1 MENKYSPLGYED
13 MLERIKKQK
22 YQEML
27 ERLSSTNDPT
37 YGAEQSVSP
46 LERGPTQKFG
56 DLIGKGLYKLP
67 YVFEDERS
75 AMASGQDLA
84 NIASFTPGPGNI
96 LGALEGA
103 KLTREG
109 QPFLGTLITGASS
122 ILPVSGKSASKVG
135 INLGKGTNPPPTTSK
150 YNVSQNTS
158 NVGTSGDS
166 VNIVSL
172 ADEAIANTPGFANP
186 EKTYQVKNLIETYS
200 KYGGKD
206 GNPNKFVAR
215 ELKQALDNPDSNKF
229 TINGKERVTAA
240 EFREAYDNNRLE
252 FIENHSIYN
261 KVTDDFGFNPKYDF
275 SDIEPEALTIPE
287 AYENSRGVKIRIEDS
302 SPLRANNEEVY
313 ESGEFTIQAFT
324 KKGNRG
330 TEENPIFTTDPDEIH
345 GTVGMGSKANKL
357 GMDDIPDTTKN
368 RINHARYNIVEKD
381 GVTVFELSELQSPYM
396 FNQKIN
402 IRDKFTG
409 DVLPTNIDDAINLQ
423 NARIDE
429 IFEETFG
436 MKVRGSTIFNQF
448 KKELLKRVGTNSRSL
463 TDEAFLGHDE
473 IEKILEETIDALPN
487 NKGSRTINNKLATE
501 SMKRNSFVNQVN
513 DLLVDLRKTH
523 RDSGA
528 GANASQLPLAKD
540 NRHFD
545 LGIRRGLQLSH
556 ENNVQAFDLPINDQA
571 IYRQMV
577 GDLLP
582 ETSQAT
588 IQRNIKSLNAAGNL
602 GESYKRAFEKSI
614 KRINE
619 DYGTNINYTV
629 YKNDL
634 GQEFARIILND
645 DTAKIRQVLK
655 YNQGGVASL
664 MPLKY
669 DL

>member
-1 MENKYSPLGYED
+1 MRNNLF
-13 MLERIKKQK
+13 
-22 YQEML
+22 
-27 ERLSSTNDPT
+27 T
-37 YGAEQSVSP
+37 P
-46 LERGPTQKFG
+46 LERGPTEKFG
-56 DLIGKGLYKLP
+56 DLIGKGLYNLP
-67 YVFEDERS
+67 FAFDNERS
-75 AMASGQDLA
+75 AMRAGQDA
-84 NIASFTPGPGNI
+84 ATVASFTPGPGNV

-103 KLTREG
+103 KMTREG

-122 ILPVSGKSASKVG
+122 IIPTFGKSASKVAT
-135 INLGKGTNPPPTTSK
+135 NLGKGTNPPPTPSK
-150 YNVSQNTS
+150 YSVSQNTS

-215 ELKQALDNPDSNKF
+215 ELKQALDEPGSNKF

-240 EFREAYDNNRLE
+240 QFREAYDNNRLE

-287 AYENSRGVKIRIEDS
+287 AYENSRGVKNRLES
-302 SPLRANNEEVY
+302 FSPLRANNEEVY

-330 TEENPIFTTDPDEIH
+330 TKENPIFSTDKDDVH
-345 GTVGMGSKANKL
+345 GTIGMGSKANKL
-357 GMDDIPDTTKN
+357 GMDDIPETTQN

-396 FNQKIN
+396 FNQKLSI
-402 IRDKFTG
+402 DKDT
-409 DVLPTNIDDAINLQ
+409 LPSNIDDAINLQ
-423 NARIDE
+423 NPRIDE
-429 IFEETFG
+429 IFEDTFNVKAKDYDLDYYLDS
-436 MKVRGSTIFNQF
+436 KVYNQF
-448 KKELLKRVGTNSRSL
+448 KEELLKRVGTNARSL
-463 TDEAFLGHDE
+463 TDDAFIGHAE
-473 IEKILEETIDALPN
+473 VEKILRETIDTLPN
-487 NKGSRTINNKLATE
+487 NQGSRFLNNILA
-501 SMKRNSFVNQVN
+501 SDSLNRNSFVNEVN

-545 LGIRRGLQLSH
+545 IGIRRGLQLSH

-571 IYRQMV
+571 MYRQMG

-582 ETSQAT
+582 ETSET
-588 IQRNIKSLNAAGNL
+588 SVKINKKSLKAAGNL

-619 DYGTNINYTV
+619 DYG
-629 YKNDL
+629 
-634 GQEFARIILND
+634 
-645 DTAKIRQVLK
+645 IRRKLHSIQK
-655 YNQGGVASL
+655 
-664 MPLKY
+664 
-669 DL
+669 